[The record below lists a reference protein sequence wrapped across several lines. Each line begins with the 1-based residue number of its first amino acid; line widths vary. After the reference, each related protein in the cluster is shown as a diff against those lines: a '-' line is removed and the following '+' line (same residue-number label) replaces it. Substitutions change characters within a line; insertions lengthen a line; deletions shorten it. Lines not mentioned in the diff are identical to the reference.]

1 MGVVLLRQISAK
13 FPKLEREAKGYSC
26 SLKHQHKQK
35 LLLIQFKGQEICP
48 RLSAKTNM
56 VFHVALAL
64 EETFLES
71 KKAKH
76 E

>member
-1 MGVVLLRQISAK
+1 MGMVLFWQISAK

-35 LLLIQFKGQEICP
+35 LLLIWFKGQEICP
-48 RLSAKTNM
+48 RLSAKTSM

-71 KKAKH
+71 KNVKH